1 MGRRGRHR
9 RVGLKHPQ
17 VWSSESMGRRGVP
30 GFRPWRASQP
40 RPRHGDASMDSI
52 LPDRGVIPRFRPK
65 HFCRADSLRDRG
77 LDVDLIR
84 LPFCLAI
91 VRKQTD
97 CIFRSG
103 PPRLFGSIFTLR
115 KTMPLLRA
123 QHAFSRLVIL
133 DLLQDELSAGLCAV
147 HSRIGF
153 SFSHA
158 PVRNRAGGR
167 AWRTKSDLPTVCDP
181 TPMDPVCHAGNR
193 TLDFALARSFIPFL
207 QWICAQHD
215 RRSIGR

>member
-1 MGRRGRHR
+1 M
-9 RVGLKHPQ
+9 
-17 VWSSESMGRRGVP
+17 ESMLHASDVLSR
-30 GFRPWRASQP
+30 FWR
-40 RPRHGDASMDSI
+40 
-52 LPDRGVIPRFRPK
+52 K
-65 HFCRADSLRDRG
+65 HFCRSDSLHDHR
-77 LDVDLIR
+77 LDVALIR

-133 DLLQDELSAGLCAV
+133 DLLQDELSAGLCAL

-158 PVRNRAGGR
+158 PVRNHAGGR

-181 TPMDPVCHAGNR
+181 TRMDPVCHAGNR
-193 TLDFALARSFIPFL
+193 TLNFALARSFIPFL
-207 QWICAQHD
+207 QWICAQYD
-215 RRSIGR
+215 RRSIGRRIYRTLRAGIYRIHFGHATNRKYHPVSDRGAIAPLEPK

>member
-1 MGRRGRHR
+1 
-9 RVGLKHPQ
+9 
-17 VWSSESMGRRGVP
+17 
-30 GFRPWRASQP
+30 
-40 RPRHGDASMDSI
+40 MDSI
-52 LPDRGVIPRFRPK
+52 LPDRGGIPRFRRK
-65 HFCRADSLRDRG
+65 HFCRADSLRDRR

-115 KTMPLLRA
+115 KTMPLLLA
-123 QHAFSRLVIL
+123 QHAPGGLAVL
-133 DLLQDELSAGLCAV
+133 ELLQDEISAGLCAL

-158 PVRNRAGGR
+158 PLWHCASGR
-167 AWRTKSDLPTVCDP
+167 ARRTKSDLPTVCDP
-181 TPMDPVCHAGNR
+181 TPMDPVCCAGNR
-193 TLDFALARSFIPFL
+193 TLNLALARSFIPFL
-207 QWICAQHD
+207 QRICAQYD
-215 RRSIGR
+215 RGGIAR

>member
-1 MGRRGRHR
+1 
-9 RVGLKHPQ
+9 
-17 VWSSESMGRRGVP
+17 MGRRGVP

-52 LPDRGVIPRFRPK
+52 LPERGVIPRFRRK
-65 HFCRADSLRDRG
+65 HFCRADSLRDRR

-167 AWRTKSDLPTVCDP
+167 AWRTKSDLPAFCDP

-193 TLDFALARSFIPFL
+193 TLNFALARSFIPFL